1 MRDLTYTAGTTLL
14 VDHLRLF
21 LRTIGKDHHSA
32 SVPQS
37 SNTFPHLWKNTLGHG
52 SIPASA
58 RLPRSARARRRCRR
72 LRRRRPYTATWL
84 HFYGRRDSATPSGL
98 SPSELEDVPVKS
110 SKVRLGGLKSG
121 PNKVQKRKETNVNVW
136 PMLEKSKLLFLCIK
150 SVSNSMSLSFMFY
163 LRYIPRHIHGR
174 RQAGSSLVE
183 RECT

>member
-1 MRDLTYTAGTTLL
+1 MRTLGL
-14 VDHLRLF
+14 ATCSSIPHLPPAHPHPVSGLRSDDADFGSKMAWLMDHLRLF

-58 RLPRSARARRRCRR
+58 RLPWSARARRRCRR

-98 SPSELEDVPVKS
+98 SPSVLEDVPAKTC
-110 SKVRLGGLKSG
+110 G
-121 PNKVQKRKETNVNVW
+121 T
-136 PMLEKSKLLFLCIK
+136 
-150 SVSNSMSLSFMFY
+150 
-163 LRYIPRHIHGR
+163 
-174 RQAGSSLVE
+174 
-183 RECT
+183 